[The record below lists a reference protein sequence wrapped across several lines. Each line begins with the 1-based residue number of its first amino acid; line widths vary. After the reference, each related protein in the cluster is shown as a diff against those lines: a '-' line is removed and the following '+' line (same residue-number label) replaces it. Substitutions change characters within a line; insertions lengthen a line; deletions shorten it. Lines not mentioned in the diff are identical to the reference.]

1 MDSGG
6 CDGFEG
12 WGRVIWGG
20 VLGNGGFRDWNGMVG
35 VSRMWGWVDLGVLG

>member
-20 VLGNGGFRDWNGMVG
+20 VLGMGVFVVEMGWLMRVG
-35 VSRMWGWVDLGVLG
+35 SGDG